1 MDGKSQ
7 NKKIKI
13 AEEAGQ
19 DFLPMQQEPEQELL
33 MLAGLLRSYMEKPDA
48 DKMELHRKK
57 MLASFSTKTLELDD
71 DFLDEV
77 TAAGEIPYSYITCPI
92 CGLIMHSD
100 KLDEHNKKYHS
111 V

>member
-19 DFLPMQQEPEQELL
+19 DSLSTQQEPELL
-33 MLAGLLRSYMEKPDA
+33 MLAGLLRSYMENPDA

-57 MLASFSTKTLELDD
+57 MLASFSTKTMELDD

-77 TAAGEIPYSYITCPI
+77 TAAGETPYSYVTCPK

-100 KLDEHNKKYHS
+100 QLDEHNKKCHS